1 MATPHLDSTNP
12 NHRAILVTGIG
23 AVTAYGVG
31 FDRAWDALCAG
42 RHALARIARLNPDG
56 FACKVGAEVK
66 DFSAKDHVPKSYRK
80 AVKVMARDTELAVAA
95 AKLAV
100 EDARLITRGT
110 DDPAA
115 ASTYSSDRL
124 GCHIGAG
131 LIAAETDELTSAL
144 ATATAP
150 PAAPPAAPASANFR
164 PTFDLRRWGTIDP
177 ADGTPTGG
185 MGNLQPLWMLKYLPN
200 MLACHVTIIH
210 GAEGPSN
217 TITCAEASGL
227 LSIGESSRIIERGD
241 ADACFSGGAES
252 KLSLMGLLRMTLA
265 GRLTPIDDVTP
276 DRFPVCPFAA
286 HAAGTVPG
294 EAGGIVLLEDA
305 ASARARAARPYA
317 RVAGFGAAQSPA
329 PCIPP
334 LPRDDRGTTNTGLA
348 LAIRAALRDAHR
360 ATGITPN
367 DIDLIVPQACGVAAL
382 DAGEA
387 RALVEALGPT
397 AASNALLLPLTPFL
411 GDCSAGNGGLQVAFA
426 ARALRDQFVPGL
438 PETLV
443 RSALPTT
450 LGLNLA
456 PRASAPARL
465 RAALVCSSSQG
476 GQNAAVV
483 LAAAN

>member
-1 MATPHLDSTNP
+1 MATPHLDTTNP
-12 NHRAILVTGIG
+12 NQRGILVTGIG

-56 FACKVGAEVK
+56 FACKVGAEVP

-80 AVKVMARDTELAVAA
+80 AVKVMARDSELAVAA

-100 EDARLITRGT
+100 EDARLITRGS

-115 ASTYSSDRL
+115 SSTYSPDRL

-150 PAAPPAAPASANFR
+150 PAAPAPNSSSR
-164 PTFDLRRWGTIDP
+164 PIFDLRRWGTIDP

-227 LSIGESSRIIERGD
+227 LSIGESARVIERGD

-252 KLSLMGLLRMTLA
+252 KLSLMGLLRMSLA
-265 GRLTPIDDVTP
+265 GRLTPIDDITP
-276 DRFPVCPFAA
+276 DHFPVSPFAPN
-286 HAAGTVPG
+286 AAGTVPG

-305 ASARARAARPYA
+305 ASATARNARPYA
-317 RVAGFGAAQSPA
+317 RIVGFGAAQSPA
-329 PCIPP
+329 PCVPP
-334 LPRDDRGTTNTGLA
+334 LPRDDPGTPNAGLA

-360 ATGITPN
+360 ASGITP
-367 DIDLIVPQACGVAAL
+367 DHIDLIVPQACGVAAL
-382 DAGEA
+382 DAAEA
-387 RALVEALGPT
+387 RALVDALGPR
-397 AASNALLLPLTPFL
+397 AAQHALLLPLTPFL

-426 ARALRDQFVPGL
+426 ARALRDQFAPGL
-438 PETLV
+438 PDSLV
-443 RSALPTT
+443 RSALPST

-476 GQNAAVV
+476 GQNAALV